1 MVGLEGVQSAN
12 IQNQNSGPQSDIGQR
27 TGSWQG
33 QNVSVRQ
40 NPTSMI
46 ADAAEEMTFA
56 ASEKEEAKGIQE
68 RTVKQAASRQIPT
81 VEKINEYIQTANE
94 AFDQGKLEQ
103 LIAKLRS
110 GTNPFE
116 AASAFGDITDQYAAL
131 SSAYHELE
139 AEGGF
144 DDILEQLQDAIEE
157 LDDDFG
163 PDIRAGFNIASTAS
177 LFGAGNSERTQS
189 FRDCYRGLI
198 EEGQTLAQSFS
209 GICERFGRDELPN
222 AVEKLLRAVGDD
234 LSAQGPSSEP
244 VLLKS
249 LIDELYAVEVIGTG
263 LEQCDMLSENM
274 ERRFGCDSVEPV
286 AVMQGLLDIAAAGW
300 TTKDSFNRL
309 LNDSG
314 VAETEAQIGFLQE
327 IKTVVR
333 EMPLRAF
340 ADQEAKDK
348 VMMALQ
354 ESLDD
359 VIEREEDE
367 LL

>member
-1 MVGLEGVQSAN
+1 MVGLEGIQSAN
-12 IQNQNSGPQSDIGQR
+12 LQNQNSAAQSDVGQR

-33 QNVSVRQ
+33 QNVSVRH

-56 ASEKEEAKGIQE
+56 ASEKEESKNISE

-81 VEKINEYIQTANE
+81 VEKIKEYIQAANE
-94 AFDQGKLEQ
+94 TFDQAKLEQ
-103 LIAKLRS
+103 LVAKLRA
-110 GTNPFE
+110 GANPYE

-144 DDILEQLQDAIEE
+144 DDVLEQISDTLEE

-163 PDIRAGFNIASTAS
+163 PDIRAGFNIAGTAS
-177 LFGAGNSERTQS
+177 LFGNGDAERTQS

-198 EEGQTLAQSFS
+198 GEDQTLAQSFG
-209 GICERFGRDELPN
+209 GIIDRFGRDELPN
-222 AVEKLLRAVGDD
+222 VVQKLLRAVGDD
-234 LSAQGPSSEP
+234 LGAQGPSSEP

-263 LEQCDMLSENM
+263 LEHCDMVAQSM
-274 ERRFGCDSVEPV
+274 ERRFDCSTVEPINM
-286 AVMQGLLDIAAAGW
+286 MQGLLDIAAASW

-309 LNDSG
+309 VSDNG
-314 VAETEAQIGFLQE
+314 VHATDAQIGFLQE
-327 IKTVVR
+327 TKTVVR

-340 ADQEAKDK
+340 ADQDAKDK
-348 VMMALQ
+348 VMVALQ